1 MPTAIRR
8 TLLLL
13 IASFAAFH
21 LYSQKIMK
29 TYYDYL
35 NIKLKEEYQID
46 KNGFK
51 NGYYKS
57 FHQNKMPYEVGQYKD
72 DLKTGVWKIY
82 EEDGKLKEEATFKE
96 DKYNGIA
103 KVWVNGKGFHNL
115 GADHYY
121 EMDNEIRT
129 VTYYQEGG
137 IQSDIKKDGECKYLY
152 RNSKPAK
159 IWQNQNFKPINSSV
173 KIWSDDG
180 QPFELQ
186 KTVRG
191 INFTYNSDV
200 EFDYSGERSGQIG
213 YYITPPTEFI
223 GDSVGWKIAVY
234 DADIT
239 YIGNASY
246 YSFIIQKDKAD
257 TTIIFTYLLN
267 RNEAGEPKNFLWDLK
282 FLDHPKTFLSEGI
295 TYITKPKST
304 DKATIRTTYND
315 KGEIVKK
322 ETGTSQLNRN
332 TDKYIFT
339 SQTQSANKTFGV
351 LSVSIEDILES
362 ENNAYATSV
371 DPNYRGKLTG
381 NINNTNYSFEYDK
394 VKNMLT
400 LLRGNKKYL
409 TATISLI
416 DLIPETVK
424 DNWISARSPDVNRN
438 NDLGK
443 CLELLDNSPQSF
455 FYYAFDLQLYN
466 ENGEVTASL
475 NNEKGRSA
483 YSYSSE
489 ALEYNAIEKS
499 YKAGTNAFYLKIKP
513 DNKQILDQMNL
524 LQLLSS
530 RISFDTKQT
539 KGLLRNPNIDFSQE
553 LLSFANA
560 YKQ

>member
-1 MPTAIRR
+1 MPTVIRR

-13 IASFAAFH
+13 ILSLAAFH
-21 LYSQKIMK
+21 SYSQKIMK
-29 TYYDYL
+29 TYYDYY

-72 DLKTGVWKIY
+72 DLKTGVWKTY

-103 KVWVNGKGFHNL
+103 KVWINGKGFHNP

-129 VTYYQEGG
+129 ITYYQEGG

-152 RNSKPAK
+152 RNTKPAK
-159 IWQNQNFKPINSSV
+159 IWQNQDFKPVSSSV

-223 GDSVGWKIAVY
+223 GDSAGWKIAVY
-234 DADIT
+234 DADVA

-246 YSFIIQKDKAD
+246 YSFITQKDKAD

-282 FLDHPKTFLSEGI
+282 FLDHPKTYLSEAI
-295 TYITKPKST
+295 TYISKPRST
-304 DKATIRTTYND
+304 DKITIKTTYND

-322 ETGTSQLNRN
+322 ETGTSQFNRN

-362 ENNAYATSV
+362 ENNAFATSV
-371 DPNYRGKLTG
+371 DPNYRGKLIG
-381 NINNTNYSFEYDK
+381 NINNTNYTFEYDK
-394 VKNMLT
+394 VKNNLT
-400 LLRGNKKYL
+400 ILKSNKKYL

-416 DLIPETVK
+416 DVIPEILK
-424 DNWISARSPDVNRN
+424 DDWISIRSPNVKRD

-455 FYYAFDLQLYN
+455 FYYALDLQLYN
-466 ENGEVTASL
+466 ENGEAIVTIK
-475 NNEKGRSA
+475 NEKGGSA

-489 ALEYNAIEKS
+489 ALGYNSIEKTYKSATATS
-499 YKAGTNAFYLKIKP
+499 YLRIKP

-524 LQLLSS
+524 FELLSS
-530 RISFDTKQT
+530 RIVFDTKQT
-539 KGLLRNPNIDFSQE
+539 KGLLRNPNMDFGQE

-560 YKQ
+560 YK